1 MNHLVEKL
9 HACRLAI
16 LYQHSLLLTASNA
29 HLHDASQPAIQTQR
43 YFTPQVRDSLLVPK
57 EVLRKEVIKA
67 LRDCPNNALFMAL
80 LCKYDNESIFAGV
93 NDRVLCDG

>member
-67 LRDCPNNALFMAL
+67 WR
-80 LCKYDNESIFAGV
+80 
-93 NDRVLCDG
+93 